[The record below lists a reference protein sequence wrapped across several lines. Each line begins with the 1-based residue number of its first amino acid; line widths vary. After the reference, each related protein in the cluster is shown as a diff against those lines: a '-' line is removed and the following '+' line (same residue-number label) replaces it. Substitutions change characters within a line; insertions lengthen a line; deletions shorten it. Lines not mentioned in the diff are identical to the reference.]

1 MLLNILLLTSIYGFI
16 KALRE
21 IIGDSR
27 GLAGLLMVLSITC
40 MGFSAPYLPIPS
52 YDSIDFPRFL
62 PPSPEHLLG
71 TDHLGRDLLSRVV
84 WGARVSL
91 MVGFVAAGIA
101 AIIGILFG
109 TIAGYY
115 SGVVDTIISRIT
127 DIFFVIPTFFIAVT
141 LAAIYGSNIALIMLI
156 IGLTTWPITA
166 RIMRAQVLVVK
177 ELPYVEAVKAIG
189 ASSLRII
196 ARHIIPASI
205 QPAIA
210 NTILQVAN
218 AIVIEAGLSYL
229 GLGDPNLP
237 SWGRIIYE
245 GQPYISTAWWISIF
259 PGIFLLITVAGL
271 NLLGDA
277 IYRKLTPRIG
287 KSSGVS

>member
-1 MLLNILLLTSIYGFI
+1 MLIGIPLLTSIHSFI
-16 KALRE
+16 RALRE
-21 IIGDSR
+21 IMGDSK
-27 GLAGLLMVLSITC
+27 GLAGLIMVLSIAC

-52 YDSIDFPRFL
+52 YDSIDFPRFR
-62 PPSPEHLLG
+62 SPYLEHPLG
-71 TDHLGRDLLSRVV
+71 TDHLGRDLLSRVI

-101 AIIGILFG
+101 ALIGILLG
-109 TIAGYY
+109 TVAGYY
-115 SGVVDTIISRIT
+115 GGIVDAIVSRIT

-156 IGLTTWPITA
+156 IGLTTWPVTA
-166 RIMRAQVLVVK
+166 RIMRAQVIVVK

-189 ASSLRII
+189 ANSLRII

-218 AIVIEAGLSYL
+218 AVVIEAGLSYL

-245 GQPYISTAWWISIF
+245 GQPYISSAWWISIF

-287 KSSGVS
+287 RVSGNL